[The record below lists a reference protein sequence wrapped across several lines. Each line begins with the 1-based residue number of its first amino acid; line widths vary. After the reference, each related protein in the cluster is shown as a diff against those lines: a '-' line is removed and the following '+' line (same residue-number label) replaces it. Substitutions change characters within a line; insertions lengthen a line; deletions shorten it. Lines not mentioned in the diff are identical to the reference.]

1 MIKAMYIC
9 IFAHKVDKD
18 ATNIISFEISF
29 FIYTYPKDICIT
41 HFIVLLFI
49 FNQ

>member
-18 ATNIISFEISF
+18 ATNIISLKISF
-29 FIYTYPKDICIT
+29 FIYIHPKDILHNTLHC
-41 HFIVLLFI
+41 FAFY
-49 FNQ
+49 F